1 MADRLRRPR
10 RCRPPLGFL
19 LLTRARGAAFPL
31 RGVGLSHRK
40 GRIGRTTRKAIQKG
54 RVQGGWVQSKSG
66 KEGGKKKE
74 ETVNV
79 KVVPIVPA
87 ENNQDVSTA
96 GGGMS
101 VQREP
106 SLHDE
111 KRKERL
117 NRKKSRKKMVVPI
130 HKFDLDD
137 TGLHDSVRESSGGSS
152 GYHI

>member
-1 MADRLRRPR
+1 MDLYTQVH
-10 RCRPPLGFL
+10 LY
-19 LLTRARGAAFPL
+19 
-31 RGVGLSHRK
+31 
-40 GRIGRTTRKAIQKG
+40 IQKG
-54 RVQGGWVQSKSG
+54 SIERSVESTPGKEGKEKGGKIGGKEGG

-87 ENNQDVSTA
+87 EDNQDVST

-101 VQREP
+101 VQRGP